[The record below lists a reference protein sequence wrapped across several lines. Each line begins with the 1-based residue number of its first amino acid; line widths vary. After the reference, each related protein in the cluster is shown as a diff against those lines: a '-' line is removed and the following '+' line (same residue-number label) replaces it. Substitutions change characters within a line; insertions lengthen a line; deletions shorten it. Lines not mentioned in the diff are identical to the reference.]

1 VKSDQYQGVDEMII
15 GKRSATSRRD
25 LLAITGAAALSDML
39 SSRRARA
46 ADKVVLRTNWIFY
59 GSHGIFLLGVD
70 DDLYAKSGIDADV
83 KQGNGSGNAVQLVA
97 NKDSTF
103 AYASSVTMMTLA
115 AKGAPVISVCTID
128 AQGTD
133 AVLANPDSGIKT
145 FKDLEGKQVM
155 TTAGA
160 GVNTLFPVACKN
172 AGVDIDKIK
181 IVNVAESALVP
192 SYLQGLAPAI
202 LGGIDDKPAEIEAS
216 GGKPPIAL
224 TYARYGVAQPGYSIV
239 AHRDMVNSNPDLVKR
254 FVGATLASVKA
265 AQANPDAAVAAVLKA
280 QGGTPDEKQRVQ
292 NRKVLDVTLSILIS
306 PKNTEKRLG
315 LNVPDDWQS
324 ALDLLKT
331 YQGLQADKPASYF
344 YTNEFVPT

>member
-1 VKSDQYQGVDEMII
+1 MTI
-15 GKRSATSRRD
+15 GFTKGFVPRRRD
-25 LLAITGAAALSDML
+25 LLTITGAAALGAAF
-39 SSRRARA
+39 SSRRAHA

-59 GSHGIFLLGVD
+59 GSHGIFLLGEAD
-70 DDLYAKSGIDADV
+70 GIYGKAGIDAEV

-103 AYASSVTMMTLA
+103 AYASSVTMMTQA

-128 AQGTD
+128 AEGTD

-145 FKDLEGKQVM
+145 LKDLEGKQVM
-155 TTAGA
+155 TTAGS

-202 LGGIDDKPAEIEAS
+202 LGGIDDKPAEIEAN
-216 GGKPPIAL
+216 GGKTPVAL
-224 TYARYGVAQPGYSIV
+224 TYSQYGVAQPGYSIV

-265 AQANPDAAVAAVLKA
+265 AQANPDAAVAAVLKT
-280 QGGTPDEKQRVQ
+280 QGGAPDEKAKVQ

-306 PKNTEKRLG
+306 PKNSEKRVG
-315 LNVPDDWQS
+315 LNVPADWQS
-324 ALDLLKT
+324 ALDLLKN
-331 YQGLQADKPASYF
+331 YQSLQTDKPASYF
-344 YTNEFVPT
+344 YTNEFVPA